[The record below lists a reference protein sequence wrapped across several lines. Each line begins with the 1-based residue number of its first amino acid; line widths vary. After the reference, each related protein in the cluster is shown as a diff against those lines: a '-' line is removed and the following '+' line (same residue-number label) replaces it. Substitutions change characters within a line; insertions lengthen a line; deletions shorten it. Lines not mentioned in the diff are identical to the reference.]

1 MPRPAG
7 RPKGRRSGPTRR
19 PTRPSRAPA
28 RSAAPRRARSPLT
41 PPPALPAPYPSP
53 AGEAAVWRQTLADLR
68 VAARQRC
75 EDLHDAPSRASGQY
89 HDVTDCP
96 DERVQLLLRKA
107 AGG

>member
-1 MPRPAG
+1 
-7 RPKGRRSGPTRR
+7 
-19 PTRPSRAPA
+19 
-28 RSAAPRRARSPLT
+28 
-41 PPPALPAPYPSP
+41 
-53 AGEAAVWRQTLADLR
+53 VWRQTLADLR